1 MIGAPQDCKPRI
13 DFCIVLSDQDHP
25 LWFTVSQSRLV
36 HLVRVQSPSP
46 TAGWNRTGETTMLQ
60 TLCFPPQIFNFKK
73 RDRYTIA
80 IKEHYVEIRKDQA
93 EGCQDEGAGPCMV
106 GHVKATGLADRE
118 ENPSQSFFSRALHAS
133 TARPPGCHCRPML

>member
-13 DFCIVLSDQDHP
+13 HFCIVLSDQNHP

-80 IKEHYVEIRKDQA
+80 IQECVDQ
-93 EGCQDEGAGPCMV
+93 ERPGRGLPRRRCQPMYGGPCE
-106 GHVKATGLADRE
+106 GHWFGRQGRKPHHRVFQQGPACEHG
-118 ENPSQSFFSRALHAS
+118 
-133 TARPPGCHCRPML
+133 